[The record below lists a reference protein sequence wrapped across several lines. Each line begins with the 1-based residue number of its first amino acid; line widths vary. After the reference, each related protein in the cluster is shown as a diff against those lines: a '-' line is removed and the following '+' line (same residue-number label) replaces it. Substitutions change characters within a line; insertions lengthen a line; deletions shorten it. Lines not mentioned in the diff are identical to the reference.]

1 VFFAAAACAAV
12 GSIEFL
18 FRFTV
23 LFVSASPYGGHL
35 GGDSGYGRPEF
46 PSPRADLGSHG
57 MNDTAIR
64 APEASLASPI
74 SVEAILEV
82 VSALYSE
89 LHRAEPAPEVVSLN
103 SHLERDL
110 GLDSLGRM
118 ELVLRLEVRF
128 GLHLPDTTISS
139 AETVGDLV
147 ALVTAAAGAVDAHRG
162 TPAVLVN
169 PVAAPR
175 PRLGTPNA
183 ATTLNEVLA
192 WHAEHHPDATHTIV
206 LDGQQS
212 RPVTY
217 AQLRD
222 GAQSVAA
229 SMQRAGVQSGTTVV
243 LMLPTAVEYLYAFF
257 GVLLAGA
264 VPVPIYPPT
273 RPSQIEEHVH
283 RHAGVLTN
291 AAAEALITVPEAR
304 AVAHFL
310 RARVPS
316 LRHIWSVAELTQGE
330 HFQPLRNP
338 PSAES
343 TAMLQYTSGSTGSP
357 KGVVLTHANL
367 LANIRTIGKVIN
379 ATESDVFVSWLPLY
393 HDMGLIG
400 AWLGSLYFGCLLVI
414 MPPTAFLARPARW
427 LQAIHHYRGTLTAS
441 PNFGYELCARR
452 VADQDLAGLDLSSL
466 RIAFN
471 GAEPIYPDTLERF
484 CQRFSPWGFRPE
496 AMTPVYGLAEAAVGL
511 TIPPIGRGPIV
522 DFVDRT
528 HMTGESRA
536 EARPAGAPNTL
547 RFVSCGRPLPAY
559 RVRIVDGTGLEVPE
573 RVEGTLQFT
582 GPSATA
588 GYFHN
593 AEATARL
600 LSGEWRDTGD
610 RAYMAAGELYITGRV
625 KDIIIR
631 RGRHIY
637 PDEIESAVAELD
649 GVRKGC
655 VVAFGTKAPS
665 TATEKLVVLAETRLT
680 DPTSRAQLKARIT
693 ECVVDCVGEPP
704 EEVMLAVPHAILK
717 TSSGKLR
724 RAATCAAYED
734 HTLGRAP
741 ARPTVQLLRLAIE
754 GAAAPLRRARESV
767 AQVAYGLYAW
777 VVALVIGVPGML
789 RIALCR
795 EQARAWRLNHLAAR
809 WLVAA
814 WRIPFSVKSE
824 TDVDMPVPHVV
835 VVNHCSYL
843 DSIFV
848 AALLPSPHIVVAKA
862 GLLRVPVLRI
872 YLRKLGIIF
881 VERSAPEQRLL
892 EVERMKAALGRGL
905 SVIIFPEGTFTAETG
920 LRPFHLGAFEIAV
933 ATGAPIIPITL
944 HGTRSVL
951 RDGQWLPRRLPVS
964 AVIGAPLTRSAGEDA
979 FAAAVH
985 LRDAAR
991 AQVLRHCGEPD
1002 LL

>member
-1 VFFAAAACAAV
+1 
-12 GSIEFL
+12 
-18 FRFTV
+18 
-23 LFVSASPYGGHL
+23 
-35 GGDSGYGRPEF
+35 
-46 PSPRADLGSHG
+46 
-57 MNDTAIR
+57 MNTAIR
-64 APEASLASPI
+64 APEAPVASAV
-74 SVEAILEV
+74 SAQAVLEV

-89 LHRAEPAPEVVSLN
+89 LHRAEPAPEAFTLN
-103 SHLERDL
+103 SQLDRDL
-110 GLDSLGRM
+110 GLDSLGRV
-118 ELVLRLEVRF
+118 ELVLRLERRF
-128 GLHLPDTTISS
+128 GRHLPDLAVSS
-139 AETVGDLV
+139 AETVGDLL
-147 ALVTAAAGAVDAHRG
+147 ALVTTAAAAVDTHPDAAG
-162 TPAVLVN
+162 MLAN
-169 PVAAPR
+169 PPPAPR
-175 PRLGTPNA
+175 PLLGIPQA

-192 WHAEHHPDATHTIV
+192 WHAGEHPDATHAIV
-206 LDGQQS
+206 LEDQHP

-217 AQLRD
+217 GQLRE
-222 GAQSVAA
+222 GAQRVAA
-229 SMQRAGVQSGTTVV
+229 SLQRSGITPGATIV

-264 VPVPIYPPT
+264 VPVPVYPPT

-283 RHAGVLTN
+283 RHAAVLIN
-291 AAAEALITVPEAR
+291 AGAEALITVPEAR
-304 AVAHFL
+304 MVARFL
-310 RARVPS
+310 RAKVPR
-316 LRHIWSVAELTQGE
+316 LRHICSVAELTQGE
-330 HFQPLRNP
+330 HFEPLLEP

-427 LQAIHHYRGTLTAS
+427 LQALHHYRGTLTAS

-452 VADQDLAGLDLSSL
+452 LTDQDLAGLDLSCL

-471 GAEPIYPDTLERF
+471 GAETVDPDTLERF
-484 CQRFSPWGFRPE
+484 GRRFSPFGFRPE

-511 TIPPIGRGPIV
+511 TVPPVGRGPIV

-528 HMTGESRA
+528 HLTADGRA
-536 EARPAGAPNTL
+536 VARPAGTPNTL
-547 RFVSCGRPLPAY
+547 RFVSSGCPLPAY
-559 RVRIVDGTGLEVPE
+559 RVRIIDRTGSEVAE
-573 RVEGTLQFT
+573 RIEGTLQFT

-600 LSGEWRDTGD
+600 LSGAWRDTGD

-637 PDEIESAVAELD
+637 PDEIESTVGELQ

-655 VVAFGTKAPS
+655 VVAFGTKEPN

-680 DPTSRAQLKARIT
+680 DPTARAQLKARIT
-693 ECVVDCVGEPP
+693 ESVVDCVGEPP
-704 EEVMLAVPHAILK
+704 EDVVLVAPHAILK

-724 RAATCAAYED
+724 RAATCAAYVD
-734 HTLGRAP
+734 HTLGRGP
-741 ARPTVQLLRLAIE
+741 ASLPVQMLRLALE
-754 GAAAPLRRARESV
+754 GSAASLRRARDSV
-767 AQVAYGLYAW
+767 ARVAYGLYAW
-777 VVALVIGVPGML
+777 VVALVFGVPAML
-789 RIALCR
+789 RVTLCR
-795 EQARAWRLNHLAAR
+795 EEAHAWYLNHLAAR
-809 WLVAA
+809 WLVSA

-824 TDVDMPVPHVV
+824 TDIDMSVPHVV
-835 VVNHCSYL
+835 VINHCSYL

-848 AALLPSPHIVVAKA
+848 AALLPGRHLVVAKA
-862 GLLRVPVLRI
+862 GLLRIPVLRT

-892 EVERMKAALGRGL
+892 EVEHMKAALGRGL

-920 LRPFHLGAFEIAV
+920 LRPFHLGAFEIAAV
-933 ATGAPIIPITL
+933 TGAPIIPITL

-964 AVIGAPLTRSAGEDA
+964 AVIGAPLTLPAGKDA
-979 FAAAVH
+979 FAAAVQ
-985 LRDAAR
+985 LRDATR
-991 AQVLRHCGEPD
+991 TRMLQHCGEPN